1 MHFRR
6 DRFGARV
13 WVRKSAC
20 VCVRV
25 RVCERVRVCKERNFN
40 FSFSIYMYASG
51 WGGVTEVKQATI
63 FLFFFFY
70 FFSKDFSV
78 DPTFVL
84 FQVETYSDEFFSF
97 LKWMSYC
104 YSLTLL
110 TSFFCRFFCQLRS
123 PLNLI
128 CLIRK
133 KYLKNSIGKAPVLS
147 I

>member
-1 MHFRR
+1 MCI
-6 DRFGARV
+6 FGEIDLELV
-13 WVRKSAC
+13 WVRESAC
-20 VCVRV
+20 VCVREC
-25 RVCERVRVCKERNFN
+25 VCVWERVRVCKERN

-51 WGGVTEVKQATI
+51 RGGVTEVKQATI
-63 FLFFFFY
+63 FLF

-84 FQVETYSDEFFSF
+84 FQVETYSDEIFSF

-110 TSFFCRFFCQLRS
+110 TSFFCRLFCQLRS